1 MLDGRG
7 FFLETGVRH
16 ADELIALSYDVAHFW
31 RLDPEQAL
39 LRPLSTIVE
48 HLDHAARIS
57 RAHTEP

>member
-1 MLDGRG
+1 
-7 FFLETGVRH
+7 
-16 ADELIALSYDVAHFW
+16 LIALSYDVAHFW